1 MISGKY
7 FVCMC
12 YKLTD
17 FFIYICAYLVVW
29 QVNSADSTGK
39 FLRTSN
45 FIEIAFRHGYSPVNL
60 LHIFKTP
67 FPKNTSGR
75 VLLKIEL
82 LHFSYNSSALTKQI
96 VGGNFSSLAS
106 RAFLFSLFTMLK
118 LTDIQLF
125 VNNYYY

>member
-17 FFIYICAYLVVW
+17 FFIYICAYLVAW
-29 QVNSADSTGK
+29 QVNSVDTTGK

-67 FPKNTSGR
+67 FPKNTSER

-82 LHFSYNSSALTKQI
+82 LQFSYNSSALTKQI

-106 RAFLFSLFTMLK
+106 
-118 LTDIQLF
+118 
-125 VNNYYY
+125 